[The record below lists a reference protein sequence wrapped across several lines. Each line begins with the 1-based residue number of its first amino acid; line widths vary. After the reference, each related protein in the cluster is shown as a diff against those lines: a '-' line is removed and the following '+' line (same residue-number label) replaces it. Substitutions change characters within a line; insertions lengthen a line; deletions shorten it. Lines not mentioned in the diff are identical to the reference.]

1 MAYDGVHCGLVA
13 KIVAYICVQV
23 FQAYL
28 GHSADGYLRE
38 DGLHYLCDCRSVSF
52 LHHLYERTEE
62 IECHGLAGEEI
73 VEEAV
78 LFDGSLFRLPATFC
92 FAYSNAKGVR
102 MRAFL
107 CSRLIK
113 CSPITYTLNNWIC
126 P

>member
-13 KIVAYICVQV
+13 KIVVYICVQV

-78 LFDGSLFRLPATFC
+78 LFDGLVLLLA
-92 FAYSNAKGVR
+92 
-102 MRAFL
+102 
-107 CSRLIK
+107 
-113 CSPITYTLNNWIC
+113 
-126 P
+126 